1 MNMETVEKIANA
13 VLYEGYM
20 LYPYRPS
27 STKNQQR
34 WNFGTLYPPNYVGAK
49 IGAEPCSME
58 TQCLAVVCPDAEIN
72 IRLRFLQ
79 FVNKEAGE
87 NSSTWLEAVEQT
99 FNVQRLNLRELASE
113 PVSTPFDVSADSK
126 KLQGR
131 VEVSAAQ
138 LESQL
143 MRLSARVTNIS
154 NFAPEDSANR
164 DKALLQSLISAHF
177 ILNIE
182 RGEFVSLL
190 DPPPRYAAAAEACK
204 NVGAFPVL
212 VGDEGD
218 RTIMLSSP
226 IILYDYPKIAP
237 ESRGDF
243 FDGTE
248 IDEMLTLR
256 VMTLTPD
263 EQQEIDATDERARKL
278 LERTMSIPR
287 EQMMKLHGGLRTLRR
302 RKEESQ

>member
-34 WNFGTLYPPNYVGAK
+34 WNFGTLYPQIYSEANS
-49 IGAEPCSME
+49 AEPCSME
-58 TQCLAVVCPDAEIN
+58 TECLSVIGPDAAIK

-79 FVNKEAGE
+79 FVENAGGGD
-87 NSSTWLEAVEQT
+87 SSAWQEAVERS
-99 FNVQRLNLRELASE
+99 FDLQRLDLRELAS
-113 PVSTPFDVSADSK
+113 PVSTAFDFSADHGK

-131 VEVSAAQ
+131 VEASAAQ
-138 LESQL
+138 LDPQL
-143 MRLSARVTNIS
+143 VRLTVRVINTS
-154 NFAPEDSANR
+154 NFAPVDLANR

-177 ILNIE
+177 VLNIE
-182 RGEFVSLL
+182 GGEFVSLL
-190 DPPPRYAAAAEACK
+190 DPPPQYVDAVAACK
-204 NVGAFPVL
+204 SVGAFPVL

-218 RTIMLSSP
+218 RTTILSSP

-237 ESRGDF
+237 ESRSAF

-263 EQQEIDATDERARKL
+263 EQQEMHASDERAREL
-278 LERTMSIPR
+278 LERTMSIPQ

-302 RKEESQ
+302 TEEESQ